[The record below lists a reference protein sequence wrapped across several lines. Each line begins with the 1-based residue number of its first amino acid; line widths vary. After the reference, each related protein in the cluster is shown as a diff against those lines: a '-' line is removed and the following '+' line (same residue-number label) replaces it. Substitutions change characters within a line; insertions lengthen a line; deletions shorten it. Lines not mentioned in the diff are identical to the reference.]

1 MDRDVV
7 SLIHFMYHHGPI
19 DWSQHR
25 PLVWCGA
32 DTPPALDAYLDDRA
46 LPPQLYRF
54 LKAVDEQMSNLPR
67 PDYVFSFPLKNLPRA
82 QGDRRPCFVAMPYRV
97 PWFRTVADAVRDAAT
112 ASGFDAEISGDLA
125 TPGPIP
131 DQIWQGIRRAEVVIA
146 DVAGANPNVYY
157 EVGMAHALGKEL
169 VVLTQDDPKTLPFDI
184 QSSRSL
190 RYDPADPAA
199 LRSSL
204 EAAFA
209 AVSARYP
216 FEGPEP
222 RF

>member
-7 SLIHFMYHHGPI
+7 NLIHFMYHHGPI
-19 DWSQHR
+19 DWSRDR

-32 DTPPALDAYLDDRA
+32 DTPPAVDGFLEQGA
-46 LPPQLYRF
+46 LPLQLYRF
-54 LKAVDEQMSNLPR
+54 LKAVDEQMSNLPM
-67 PDYVFSFPLKNLPRA
+67 PDYVFSFPLKNPPRRE
-82 QGDRRPCFVAMPYRV
+82 GDARPCFVAMPYRV
-97 PWFRTVADAVRDAAT
+97 PWFRDVADAVRDVAA
-112 ASGFDAEISGDLA
+112 ARGFDAEISGDLA

-146 DVAGANPNVYY
+146 DVTGANPNVYY
-157 EVGMAHALGKEL
+157 EVGMAQALGKEI

-184 QSSRSL
+184 RSSRSL
-190 RYDPADPAA
+190 TYDPADPPA
-199 LRSSL
+199 LRAGL
-204 EAAFA
+204 DAAFR